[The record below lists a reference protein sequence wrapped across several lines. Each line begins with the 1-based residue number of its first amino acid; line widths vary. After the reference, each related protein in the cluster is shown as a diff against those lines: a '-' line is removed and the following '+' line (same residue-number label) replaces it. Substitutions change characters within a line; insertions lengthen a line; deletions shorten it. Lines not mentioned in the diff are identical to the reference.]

1 MVHEAGLVQK
11 LAKLLLC
18 CAALVDIVFE
28 GQLVLAFVKVLVILL
43 KIDLFISQLDCTV
56 PKQAVPV
63 RIVHVSKNLGHFC
76 LIVEPC
82 LIQLLLGVWQVSVS
96 LVHIFA
102 RLVDHTINFKTAP
115 VTHAARLREARR
127 APARIRKVFI
137 VDHERVVVGDE
148 TVKVLL
154 ALFDLCAGFATP
166 RIRLLLLLL
175 RVVLAKAAIVPIV
188 LRQEL
193 VGR

>member
-1 MVHEAGLVQK
+1 MVHKAGLIQK
-11 LAKLLLC
+11 LAQLLLC
-18 CAALVDIVFE
+18 CAALVHIVFE
-28 GQLVLAFVKVLVILL
+28 GQLVLLTFVKVLVVLL

-56 PKQAVPV
+56 PKQAVSV
-63 RIVHVSKNLGHFC
+63 RIVHVSKNLGDFC
-76 LIVEPC
+76 LIVEPR

-127 APARIRKVFI
+127 APARICKVFI

-148 TVKVLL
+148 SVEVLL
-154 ALFDLCAGFATP
+154 ALFDLCSGFATP
-166 RIRLLLLLL
+166 RILLLLLL

-193 VGR
+193 VRR